1 MKVLDGPLRKGAVAG
16 VALTVGAGLVLT
28 LLPLPTAFR
37 GVAISLIELAVA
49 LGAFSLSVYA
59 WGKTTGVDRRTWL
72 LLSCSMG
79 AFSLGVMWR
88 VASLASRGVEPHS
101 PSVADLGYLVGILAL
116 VPVVAAIGS
125 PGDVSLI
132 RRIVSGIDLAALVVI
147 TLTLTYGLL
156 LRSIGVVGPQSGV
169 PRSALLGTYATLS
182 IALALYSWV
191 FRREPWVPWAV
202 LVAAS
207 VGSGSLSA
215 LGTIVTLG
223 YGSTL
228 VGTRVAA
235 LWSLLLVVSFA
246 LVGLGAVWRV
256 TMKPHKSAPAPIES
270 LPMWAGTV
278 VCGLSAVAIPMTIG
292 YALVLSDAWA
302 STVLGTAAS
311 ILGVLLAFRL
321 FAVLVQIHGSGS
333 TIEVARRYRVLVEH
347 SPVSVLVVAGDG
359 RVLFANPAM
368 ARVMRTAS
376 PYDLIGSDFM
386 QMLPTRGAMLRE
398 QAELE
403 SLLAQLQE
411 KPSHVRDVPV
421 RSMQLVA
428 MSGQV
433 VTVERTV
440 VAIVYDS
447 VPAVLFQ
454 MQEVGP
460 LGGPDVVEAAREVRA
475 ASRLRGH
482 TP

>member
-1 MKVLDGPLRKGAVAG
+1 M
-16 VALTVGAGLVLT
+16 
-28 LLPLPTAFR
+28 
-37 GVAISLIELAVA
+37 
-49 LGAFSLSVYA
+49 YA
-59 WGKTTGVDRRTWL
+59 WGKTTGIDRRTWL

-88 VASLASRGVEPHS
+88 VASLAARGIEPHS
-101 PSVADLGYLVGILAL
+101 PSVADVGYLVGILAL

-132 RRIVSGIDLAALVVI
+132 RRLVSGIDLAALVVI
-147 TLTLTYGLL
+147 TLTVTYSLL
-156 LRSIGVVGPQSGV
+156 LRSIGAVGPQSGV

-182 IALALYSWV
+182 IALALYPWV
-191 FRREPWVPWAV
+191 FRREPWVPWAA

-235 LWSLLLVVSFA
+235 LWSLLLVISFA

-256 TMKPHKSAPAPIES
+256 TIRPHGSAPAPVDS

-278 VCGLSAVAIPMTIG
+278 VCGLSAVAIPVTIG
-292 YALVLSDAWA
+292 YALTLSDTWA

-311 ILGVLLAFRL
+311 VLGVLLALRL
-321 FAVLVQIHGSGS
+321 FAVLAQIHGSGS
-333 TIEVARRYRVLVEH
+333 TVEVARRYRVLVEH
-347 SPVSVLVVAGDG
+347 SPVGVLVVEAGG

-376 PYDLIGSDFM
+376 PYDLIGSDFA
-386 QMLPTRGAMLRE
+386 QMLPTRGAV
-398 QAELE
+398 
-403 SLLAQLQE
+403 LQGAGGVRVAVGSSCRRSPRTSVMSRCAPCSSSRCRAGWSRSSE
-411 KPSHVRDVPV
+411 PPSPSSTTRFP
-421 RSMQLVA
+421 QCC
-428 MSGQV
+428 
-433 VTVERTV
+433 
-440 VAIVYDS
+440 
-447 VPAVLFQ
+447 
-454 MQEVGP
+454 
-460 LGGPDVVEAAREVRA
+460 
-475 ASRLRGH
+475 SRCRR
-482 TP
+482 